1 MARQDLIETKIK
13 ELSSKNETTDG
24 YSLGDVLL
32 LDKWEKELKE
42 QDWSLSEIEL
52 LSPSYYGIKITTMK
66 LLFIML
72 IIN

>member
-72 IIN
+72 IIK